1 MAGIKIIGLGR
12 AAGDLTVTNETL
24 AETVDTSDD
33 WIREKS
39 GIRSRY
45 FAVKKTNTDMAFEAA
60 QMALHHAGIPKE
72 KIAIC
77 IVCTFTPDDH
87 TPATACD
94 VCGRLGLSQEVFAL
108 DINGACAGFIYG
120 CHLANGLLAN
130 QKDRYALIIGSEKIS
145 SFMDMEDRAT
155 CVLFGDGAGAAV
167 MKWHE
172 DAGFAFY
179 GGCEPNRQVLHC
191 LRGSFIEMG
200 GQEVYRF
207 AVSKV
212 PVCISEVLKKIDL
225 RKDDIDYFVC
235 HQANERIIDAAAR
248 RIGGEKKKFFKNLY
262 HYGNTSAASIPIALC
277 EMAEQGLLK
286 NDTAL
291 LCTGFG
297 AGLSYGGMYI
307 TSEVK

>member
-1 MAGIKIIGLGR
+1 M
-12 AAGDLTVTNETL
+12 
-24 AETVDTSDD
+24 
-33 WIREKS
+33 
-39 GIRSRY
+39 
-45 FAVKKTNTDMAFEAA
+45 
-60 QMALHHAGIPKE
+60 
-72 KIAIC
+72 
-77 IVCTFTPDDH
+77 
-87 TPATACD
+87 
-94 VCGRLGLSQEVFAL
+94 
-108 DINGACAGFIYG
+108 
-120 CHLANGLLAN
+120 
-130 QKDRYALIIGSEKIS
+130 
-145 SFMDMEDRAT
+145 
-155 CVLFGDGAGAAV
+155 
-167 MKWHE
+167 
-172 DAGFAFY
+172 
-179 GGCEPNRQVLHC
+179 LHC

-212 PVCISEVLKKIDL
+212 PVCIGEVLKKIDL
-225 RKDDIDYFVC
+225 SKDDIDYFVC

-286 NDTAL
+286 NDTTL